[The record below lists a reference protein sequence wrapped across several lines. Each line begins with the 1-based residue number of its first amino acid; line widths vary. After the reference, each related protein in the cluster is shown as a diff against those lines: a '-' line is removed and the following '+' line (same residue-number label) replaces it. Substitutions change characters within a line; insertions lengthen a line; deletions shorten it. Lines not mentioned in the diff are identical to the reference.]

1 MGIETTSVVKLLV
14 ISHCF
19 PPDAQVG
26 GLRVTEFCRYL
37 PEFGVQPIVLTIDDK
52 YRLRLDQTF
61 SPVAGL
67 HVERTEVEATRMD
80 WYRRSKALLGVG
92 GNSSQPAKVS
102 PVTPA
107 REGLL
112 RRNLI
117 TLLQFPEP
125 DSGWYRPAI
134 RAAEKL
140 IWEESI
146 AGIISSS
153 PPVVSHRI
161 ARHLKEKFN
170 LPWLAD
176 FRDPWTAPQHRDKPA
191 WWRRAN
197 QRMESR
203 CVRATDR
210 VICNTEL
217 IRQEF
222 LRSYPDLPQQKFL
235 TLTNGYVTF
244 PGASLKLANA
254 GNQILLLHVGDIYR
268 LRRIDTF
275 CIAVEKLLKA
285 GKLDA
290 TKFRI
295 VLLGTTE
302 PKLEAAA
309 REAAP
314 ELFGNG
320 CVEFRNRVD
329 RDEALRALWQADLLL
344 LFQGGHVLQIP
355 AKFYEYL
362 STGKPIFAVAQK
374 GALTDLLEETG
385 AGIWADSEK
394 PDEIAAGL
402 LRALALP
409 SFSPGEVQQRWYER
423 FHYRSLTARLAACFH
438 DLAAARETHPRT

>member
-1 MGIETTSVVKLLV
+1 MGIEPVRAVKLLV

-26 GLRVTEFCRYL
+26 GLRVAEFCAHL

-52 YRLRLDQTF
+52 YRLRLDHSF
-61 SPVAGL
+61 SPVAKL
-67 HVERTEVEATRMD
+67 RVERTEVEATRMD
-80 WYRRSKALLGVG
+80 WYRRSKAFLDFLG
-92 GNSSQPAKVS
+92 NNSQPAKFS
-102 PVTPA
+102 PVTWA
-107 REGLL
+107 RKGLL
-112 RRNLI
+112 HRNLI
-117 TLLQFPEP
+117 TLLQFPDP

-134 RAAEKL
+134 RAAEEL
-140 IWEESI
+140 IGEESI
-146 AGIISSS
+146 AGIFSSS

-161 ARHLKEKFN
+161 ACHLKEKFN
-170 LPWLAD
+170 LLWLAD
-176 FRDPWTAPQHRDKPA
+176 FRDPWTAQQQQDKPA

-203 CVRATDR
+203 CVCAADR

-222 LRSYPDLPQQKFL
+222 LRSYPDLPQQKFI
-235 TLTNGYVTF
+235 TLTNGYVAI
-244 PGASLKLANA
+244 PAPSPKPANR
-254 GNQILLLHVGDIYR
+254 GSRIMLLHVGDIYR

-275 CIAVEKLLKA
+275 CMAVEKLLK
-285 GKLDA
+285 GGELDA
-290 TKFRI
+290 AKFQI
-295 VLLGTTE
+295 VFLGTTE

-314 ELFGNG
+314 ELFQKG
-320 CVEFRNRVD
+320 CAEFRGRID

-402 LRALALP
+402 LQALALP
-409 SFSPGEVQQRWYER
+409 SFSPLEVQQLWYER
-423 FHYRSLTARLAACFH
+423 FHYRSLTARLGACFRE
-438 DLAAARETHPRT
+438 LAAAR